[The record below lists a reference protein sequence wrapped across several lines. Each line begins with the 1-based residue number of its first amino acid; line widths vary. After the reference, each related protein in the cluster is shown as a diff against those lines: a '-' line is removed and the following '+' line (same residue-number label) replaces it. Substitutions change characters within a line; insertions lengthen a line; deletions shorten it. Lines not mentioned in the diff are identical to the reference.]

1 MKKKVEKRRR
11 MRTFV
16 ANASSN
22 ADFLYFP
29 QKGCYNTR
37 TNDKNSREAW
47 QLEPIRVLLTD
58 DNDEIRA
65 ALRENLN
72 KQEDIQVIGEAR
84 NGLEAL
90 QMISDH
96 TVDVMLLDMIMPQ
109 MDGYGV
115 LEQMQKMNPSARPQV
130 IVMTALG
137 RDDFIARAIRLGVQ
151 YYMVKPVD
159 LRVLVERIRDAARQM
174 SAQYDDAPVVPVAA
188 NHTLDD
194 RLSNIFLSLGIP
206 AHIKGY
212 QFLREAIKLVIEQPD
227 RINRI
232 TKELYPAI
240 ARRFNTSSSKVER
253 AIRHAIEVAWSRGRI
268 DTLNRAFGCRVA
280 IPEEKPTN
288 GEFIALVADKLSME
302 HSA

>member
-1 MKKKVEKRRR
+1 ME
-11 MRTFV
+11 
-16 ANASSN
+16 
-22 ADFLYFP
+22 
-29 QKGCYNTR
+29 Q
-37 TNDKNSREAW
+37 
-47 QLEPIRVLLTD
+47 IRVLLTD

-65 ALRENLN
+65 ALRDQLST
-72 KQEDIQVIGEAR
+72 QEDMLVVGEAR
-84 NGLEAL
+84 NGVEAL
-90 QMISDH
+90 QMMTDH
-96 TVDVMLLDMIMPQ
+96 TVDVMLLDIIMPQ

-115 LEQMQKMNPSARPQV
+115 LEEMQKMNPASRPQV

-151 YYMVKPVD
+151 YYMVKPVEV
-159 LRVLVERIRDAARQM
+159 RVLLDRIRDAARQL
-174 SAQYDDAPVVPVAA
+174 SAQYDDVPVMPVAA
-188 NHTLDD
+188 ARTLDD

>member
-1 MKKKVEKRRR
+1 MQLQQKHFCICKKI
-11 MRTFV
+11 
-16 ANASSN
+16 
-22 ADFLYFP
+22 DFLR
-29 QKGCYNTR
+29 QHKVDGAIIQLGGQT
-37 TNDKNSREAW
+37 TEVIKQGLRE
-47 QLEPIRVLLTD
+47 QLEQH
-58 DNDEIRA
+58 
-65 ALRENLN
+65 
-72 KQEDIQVIGEAR
+72 KDIHIVGEAR
-84 NGLEAL
+84 NGVEAL
-90 QMISDH
+90 QMINDH

-109 MDGYGV
+109 MDGFGV
-115 LEQMQKMNPSARPQV
+115 LDELQRLNPLSRPQV
-130 IVMTALG
+130 IALTALS
-137 RDDFIARAIRLGVQ
+137 RDDFISRAIRLGVQ

-159 LRVLVERIRDAARQM
+159 MRVLLDRIRDAARQLDTQ
-174 SAQYDDAPVVPVAA
+174 ADGVPVIPVAA
-188 NHTLDD
+188 AHTLDD

>member
-1 MKKKVEKRRR
+1 M
-11 MRTFV
+11 
-16 ANASSN
+16 
-22 ADFLYFP
+22 
-29 QKGCYNTR
+29 
-37 TNDKNSREAW
+37 
-47 QLEPIRVLLTD
+47 EPIRVLLTD

>member
-1 MKKKVEKRRR
+1 M
-11 MRTFV
+11 
-16 ANASSN
+16 
-22 ADFLYFP
+22 D
-29 QKGCYNTR
+29 Q
-37 TNDKNSREAW
+37 
-47 QLEPIRVLLTD
+47 IRVLITD

-65 ALRENLN
+65 ALREHLEA
-72 KQEDIQVIGEAR
+72 QDDITVVGECR
-84 NGLEAL
+84 NGVEAL
-90 QMISDH
+90 QFLQENS
-96 TVDVMLLDMIMPQ
+96 VDVMLLDIIMPQ

-115 LEQMQKMNPSARPQV
+115 LEQLQRVSPGSRPQV
-130 IVMTALG
+130 IVVTALG

-151 YYMVKPVD
+151 YYMVKPVE
-159 LRVLVERIRDAARQM
+159 LRVLCERIRDAARQGNQQFEDV
-174 SAQYDDAPVVPVAA
+174 ALPVASVR
-188 NHTLDD
+188 TLDD
-194 RLSNIFLSLGIP
+194 KLSNIFLNLGIP

-212 QFLREAIKLVIEQPD
+212 QFLREAIKLVIEDPD

-280 IPEEKPTN
+280 LPDEKPTN

>member
-1 MKKKVEKRRR
+1 M
-11 MRTFV
+11 
-16 ANASSN
+16 
-22 ADFLYFP
+22 
-29 QKGCYNTR
+29 
-37 TNDKNSREAW
+37 
-47 QLEPIRVLLTD
+47 EPIRVLLTD

-65 ALRENLN
+65 ALREQLSQ
-72 KQEDIQVIGEAR
+72 QEDIEVVGEAR

-90 QMISDH
+90 QMIADH
-96 TVDVMLLDMIMPQ
+96 TIDVLLLDIIMPQ
-109 MDGYGV
+109 LDGYGV
-115 LEQMQKMNPSARPQV
+115 LEQLQKMNPVSRPQI

-137 RDDFIARAIRLGVQ
+137 RDDFIARAIRLGAQ
-151 YYMVKPVD
+151 YYMVKPLD
-159 LRVLVERIRDAARQM
+159 TRMLLERIREAARQM
-174 SAQYDDAPVVPVAA
+174 NAQCEESPVIPVAA
-188 NHTLDD
+188 ARTLDD

-280 IPEEKPTN
+280 LPDEKPTN

>member
-1 MKKKVEKRRR
+1 ME
-11 MRTFV
+11 
-16 ANASSN
+16 S
-22 ADFLYFP
+22 
-29 QKGCYNTR
+29 
-37 TNDKNSREAW
+37 
-47 QLEPIRVLLTD
+47 IRLLLTD

-65 ALRENLN
+65 ALREQLSQ
-72 KQEDIQVIGEAR
+72 QEDMQIVGEAR
-84 NGLEAL
+84 NGTEAL
-90 QMISDH
+90 QMIADH
-96 TVDVMLLDMIMPQ
+96 TIDVMLLDIIMPQ
-109 MDGYGV
+109 LDGYGV
-115 LEQMQKMNPSARPQV
+115 LEQLQKMSPASRPQV
-130 IVMTALG
+130 IVLTALG

-159 LRVLVERIRDAARQM
+159 MRVLIDRIRDAAHQLDM
-174 SAQYDDAPVVPVAA
+174 QYEEVPVMPVAA
-188 NHTLDD
+188 SRTLDD

-240 ARRFNTSSSKVER
+240 ARRFGTSSSKVER